1 MMFLNVLICI
11 VYWLLM
17 KSQEKFFIGDFFIL
31 KYSRVT
37 FIRRR
42 YFRDL
47 SDVFIRII
55 TQNYENFL
63 NTFSN
68 IFKNR
73 IVILVLGSMEKSENG
88 GKIDTH

>member
-17 KSQEKFFIGDFFIL
+17 NSQEKFFIGDFFIL

-73 IVILVLGSMEKSENG
+73 IVILVLGTMEKSENG
-88 GKIDTH
+88 GKMDTL